1 MEKSVIMQGIAIIAA
16 VMVGGGFLIWLS
28 FRIKRLKAIP
38 FVVGLLLLIWGAYLI
53 FDFLT
58 VCLS

>member
-1 MEKSVIMQGIAIIAA
+1 MEKSVIMQGIAVIAA
-16 VMVGGGFLIWLS
+16 VVGGGGLLMWLS